1 MAMLLRSPKLRAAF
15 LAIVVACGGLVALDA
30 SEATAAPT
38 TKTPVMGPS
47 ILTAAQLAAWY
58 KSEAGTGAKLPSLGN
73 NVAALAQIFIDEGKR
88 DGVRGDIAFVQSM
101 LETGW
106 LRYEGSQIIP
116 SANNYAGIYAYNG
129 RSKIV
134 SCADDNKEDADGGLP
149 SRCFSSPNI
158 GVRMQIQLLRS
169 YADPAVK
176 SMSGRLIKAPSDR
189 AGMAPIWEYFGG
201 HNCPCNKLIWASSD
215 TYPVHI
221 LQLYSEA
228 LRRSGKGGACVPYG
242 GSGGASGKG
251 YFDVTSDRVVH
262 AFGTAQHR
270 GDLRSKSLSA
280 PLVGGASTGAGGY
293 WLLGRD
299 GGIFTFGNAKYFG
312 STGGRRLNQP
322 VNGMERTSDSGGY
335 WLVADDG
342 GIFTFGN
349 AKFRGSMGNKHLNQ
363 PILGMERTVSGKGY
377 WLFARDGGLFTFG
390 DAFFAGSLGAK
401 NLKYPVVAMQRPA
414 VGKGYWMLTLDG
426 RVYSFGTAGYYG
438 DVAACK
444 NFGGAVRLLPAP
456 DGKGYWIAT
465 GNGAIIPFGSAR
477 NLGFPKNVGGYT
489 VALLSGG

>member
-15 LAIVVACGGLVALDA
+15 LAIVVACGGLAALDA
-30 SEATAAPT
+30 PAATAAPT

-47 ILTAAQLAAWY
+47 ILNAAQLASWY

-88 DGVRGDIAFVQSM
+88 DGVRGDLAFVQSM

-116 SANNYAGIYAYNG
+116 SANNYSGIYAYNG
-129 RSKIV
+129 RAKIV
-134 SCADDNKEDADGGLP
+134 SCAHDNQVDANGGLP
-149 SRCFSSPNI
+149 SRCFASPAI
-158 GVRMQIQLLRS
+158 GARMQIQLLRS
-169 YADPAVK
+169 YADPAVR

-201 HNCPCNKLIWASSD
+201 SNCPCNKLIWASSD

-242 GSGGASGKG
+242 GSGGGSGTG

-270 GDLRSKSLSA
+270 GDLRSRRLSA
-280 PLVGGASTGAGGY
+280 PLVGGASTGSGGY

-299 GGIFTFGNAKYFG
+299 GGIFSFGNAKYYG
-312 STGGRRLNQP
+312 STGGRNLNKP
-322 VNGMERTSDSGGY
+322 VNGMERTSDSRGY

-363 PILGMERTVSGKGY
+363 PVLGMERTVSGKGY
-377 WLFARDGGLFTFG
+377 WLFAQDGGLFTFG
-390 DAFFAGSLGAK
+390 DAYFAGSLGGK

-426 RVYSFGTAGYYG
+426 RVHNFGAVGYYG

-465 GNGAIIPFGSAR
+465 GNGAIIPFGSAK

-489 VALLSGG
+489 VALLGG